1 MIKNAAACILTIA
14 ISLVLLT
21 TVWQTSRYSRLE
33 ETVQQLDRKQYAIIT
48 VNKRLI
54 SGITVLS
61 TPERIE
67 RVALED
73 LKMRK
78 ARPDEIMRI
87 ELKKGDLGG

>member
-1 MIKNAAACILTIA
+1 MIKNIVACILAIA
-14 ISLVLLT
+14 IPLALFA
-21 TVWQTSRYSRLE
+21 TVAQTSRYVRLE
-33 ETVQQLDRKQYAIIT
+33 SEVKALDRTQYEIIAI
-48 VNKRLI
+48 NRRLI

-78 ARPDEIMRI
+78 ARPDEITRI
-87 ELKKGDLGG
+87 ALTKGDLGG